1 MDLTIVAPAAGLS
14 ALTFAGYLVW
24 HVLRQPAGTAKM
36 RELSDSIREGSTVY
50 LKRQYMVIV
59 LLGATLAIALALIL
73 NPFEALAF
81 VMGAICSGL
90 AGFIGMYAA
99 TRANVRAAH
108 AAEFGLNKALSIALR
123 GGMVTGM
130 GVTGLGLLGLSALYF
145 ITGDPAQVSGFALG
159 TALIALFMRVGG
171 GIYTKAADVGADL
184 VGKVEVGIPEDDP
197 RNPGVIADQVG
208 DNVGDVAGMSSDLFE
223 SYVCAI
229 FPAMLLGVAHGVGGI
244 VFPLAVPAVGI
255 FSSILAM
262 FFVRAEG
269 ERLGGAFLNALVI
282 TGIPIIIASYILS
295 QQMFGDLN
303 MFYAILA
310 GVSAGLSFAFITKH
324 YTLYEH
330 KPTQRIAKAAQTG
343 PATNI
348 LTGFATGLESTAL
361 PTIAVCIAV
370 FISYKCAGLYG
381 ISLTAVGLT
390 SLLPQVVAMDSYG
403 PIVDNAS
410 GIIEMTGPA
419 GEARE
424 VTDALDAAGNTTKA
438 VCKGFAIGAATL
450 AAIALFAGYIETAG
464 IEVIHI
470 ADPRALIGL
479 LIGGMLSFTFCS
491 FLIHAVG
498 NAAFTMIREIR
509 RQFDEIPGLREGNAK
524 PDYAECISISTNAAL
539 KGLII
544 PGLLAIITPITV
556 GFALGV
562 EAVGGLYIGLIISA
576 FPLAL
581 LLAHAGTA
589 WDNAKKY
596 VEAGHFGGKGTPTHA
611 ATVIG
616 DTVGDPFKDT
626 AGPSLDI
633 LMDIVGVIAI
643 LFAHLFLV
651 FSLF

>member
-1 MDLTIVAPAAGLS
+1 MDSSVVAPIAGLS
-14 ALTFAGYLVW
+14 ALTFAGYLIW
-24 HVLRQPAGTAKM
+24 HILKQPTGTAKM
-36 RELSDSIREGSTVY
+36 RELSDMIREGSTVY
-50 LKRQYMVIV
+50 LKRQYVVMV
-59 LLGATLAIALALIL
+59 LLGAILAIAQALIL
-73 NPFEALAF
+73 NSFEALTF
-81 VMGAICSGL
+81 VIGAICSGL

-99 TRANVRAAH
+99 TRANVRVAH
-108 AAEFGLNKALSIALR
+108 AAESGLNKALNIALR
-123 GGMVTGM
+123 GGMVTGIC
-130 GVTGLGLLGLSALYF
+130 VTGLGLLGLNALYF
-145 ITGDPAQVSGFALG
+145 ITGDPAQISGFALG

-229 FPAMLLGVAHGVGGI
+229 FPAMLIGVVHGVKGI

-262 FFVRAEG
+262 FFVRAKSKK
-269 ERLGGAFLNALVI
+269 LGGAFLNALVI
-282 TGIPIIIASYILS
+282 TSIPVIIASYILS

-310 GVSAGLSFAFITKH
+310 GVGTGLSFAFITKY
-324 YTLYEH
+324 YTLHEH
-330 KPTQRIAKAAQTG
+330 APTRTIAKAAQTG

-348 LTGFATGLESTAL
+348 LTGFAIGLKSTAL
-361 PTIAVCIAV
+361 PAIAVCVAIFVA
-370 FISYKCAGLYG
+370 YKCAGLYG
-381 ISLTAVGLT
+381 VSLTAVGLS

-410 GIIEMTGPA
+410 GIIEMTGSSD
-419 GEARE
+419 EARE

-438 VCKGFAIGAATL
+438 VCKGFAIGAASL
-450 AAIALFAGYIETAG
+450 AAIALFAAYIETTG
-464 IEVIHI
+464 IKVVSIT
-470 ADPRALIGL
+470 DPHTLIGL
-479 LIGGMLSFTFCS
+479 FIGGTLSFAFCS

-498 NAAFTMIREIR
+498 NAAFAMITEIR
-509 RQFDEIPGLREGNAK
+509 RQFNEIPGLREGTAK

-544 PGLLAIITPITV
+544 PGLLAVITPIAV
-556 GFALGV
+556 GFAFGA
-562 EAVGGLYIGLIISA
+562 EAIAGLYVGNIISA
-576 FPLAL
+576 LPLAL

-616 DTVGDPFKDT
+616 DTIGDPFKDT
-626 AGPSLDI
+626 AGPSLNI
-633 LMDIVGVIAI
+633 LMDVVGVIAL
-643 LFAHLFLV
+643 LFAHLFLI